1 MADTISSA
9 IKIPEL
15 SSAPS
20 NPPSGYQ
27 AIYAKTD
34 NKLYMRTSAGTEIE
48 LSNVAGSGIGTLNT
62 LTATTQ
68 TFATGTSGA
77 DFNINSTG
85 SAHTFNIPDADT
97 SVRGLIT
104 TGSQTFG
111 GQKAF
116 FNGVTIGSLSGTSAG
131 TLKISGGDTNFVSI
145 IVDYTSSDW
154 TLKLPTSAGS
164 NGQVLTTNGSGVT
177 SWTTVSG
184 GGGGLT
190 EAKAL
195 MISSL
200 RI

>member
-77 DFNINSTG
+77 NFNISSTG
-85 SAHTFNIPDADT
+85 STHTFNIPDADT

-116 FNGVTIGSLSGTSAG
+116 FNGATIGSLSGTSAG

-145 IVDYTSSDW
+145 TVDYASNDW

-177 SWTTVSG
+177 S
-184 GGGGLT
+184 
-190 EAKAL
+190 
-195 MISSL
+195 
-200 RI
+200 